1 MPNLVRSSSGQREKS
16 AMSRPSPEGR
26 AKLDE
31 TRGHTNLDETCNHP
45 TTPMR
50 SVHPATQSWYPTLK
64 IVFDWTFAAILLV
77 VAAPF
82 MAVAAL
88 LVKLTSRGPAFYS
101 QVRLGL
107 NGKPFRIYK
116 VRTMTHNCESQSGA
130 QWATAGDPRITFI
143 GRILRATHLDEL
155 PQLWNVLRGDMSM
168 VGPRPERP
176 EFVPNLEKAIAH
188 YADRLDVRPGVTG
201 LAQVQLPADTDINS
215 VRRKLAYDL
224 YYIRH
229 MGFWLDLKL
238 IVCTAL
244 HVVFVPYHIL
254 GMLFNLPGQKRIEK
268 AYQERLAG
276 QGSSIL
282 LGPAPA
288 A

>member
-1 MPNLVRSSSGQREKS
+1 MPELVTPS
-16 AMSRPSPEGR
+16 AAPVEMAASLRPALEGH

-31 TRGHTNLDETCNHP
+31 TRMHR
-45 TTPMR
+45 TTPR
-50 SVHPATQSWYPTLK
+50 RTVPPATHGRYSTVK
-64 IVFDWTFAAILLV
+64 IVFDRTFSVLLLV
-77 VAAPF
+77 AAAPF
-82 MAVAAL
+82 IALSAL

-107 NGKPFRIYK
+107 NGKPFLIYK
-116 VRTMTHNCESQSGA
+116 IRTMTHNCESRSGP
-130 QWATAGDPRITFI
+130 QWSTAGDARITFA

-155 PQLWNVLRGDMSM
+155 PQLWNVLRGDMSL

-188 YADRLDVRPGVTG
+188 YRDRLDVRPGVTG
-201 LAQVQLPADTDINS
+201 LAQVQLPPDSDINS

-254 GMLFNLPGQKRIEK
+254 GLLFALPGQQRIER
-268 AYQERLAG
+268 AYQERVAA
-276 QGSSIL
+276 QASPML
-282 LGPAPA
+282 LAPA
-288 A
+288 TAG